1 VAVLLGFLVA
11 MAFGSGDFVGGR
23 ASMHASTSA
32 VLVVSQSVGVVGALV
47 VALSVSGR
55 VAPHDIVFGAS
66 AGAAIVIGLGL
77 LYRGLATAAMGVV
90 APVTAVVG
98 AAVPVTWGLAHGE
111 RPSAWVFA
119 GIVLA
124 VGAGALIAREP
135 GARIDRLAP
144 GVLAAA
150 AAGATLGSSLVLFS
164 ETSSASGMW
173 PVFAARVAGFVV
185 AVAAVGFFRTR
196 HEIRFP
202 RGDALV
208 YALIAGVLDVT
219 ATTLIV
225 LAVREGMI
233 SVVAGVAALAP
244 GFTVLLAWLVLREQ
258 LRVEQRIGIVVELV
272 GLVLVAA
279 G

>member
-11 MAFGSGDFVGGR
+11 MAFGSGDFFGAR

-32 VLVVSQSVGVVGALV
+32 VLVVSQAVGVVGALV
-47 VALSVSGR
+47 VTLSVSGR
-55 VAPHDIVFGAS
+55 VAPHDIVLGAS
-66 AGAAIVIGLGL
+66 AGAATVIGLGL

-90 APVTAVVG
+90 APVTAVVA

-164 ETSSASGMW
+164 ETSSGSGMW

-185 AVAAVGFFRTR
+185 AVAAVAFFRTR

-202 RGDALV
+202 PGDALV
-208 YALIAGVLDVT
+208 YSLVAGVLDVT

-233 SVVAGVAALAP
+233 TVVAGVAALAP

-258 LRVEQRIGIVVELV
+258 LRVEQRIGIVVALV